1 MFRFILGAAFLIM
14 IATYMGFNVRQMA
27 GDSVEALGIADR
39 DIITRLEQLIKEEK
53 YDEAGKLLRT
63 KVLDE
68 AIDPQVR
75 SKIYNMYIE
84 TLKAVGEAGRVNK
97 EKVEKFILSISPHKT
112 PTSSSGG

>member
-1 MFRFILGAAFLIM
+1 MFRFILGAAFLII

-53 YDEAGKLLRT
+53 YDEAVKLLRT
-63 KVLDE
+63 EVLDE

-97 EKVEKFILSISPHKT
+97 EKVEKFIVELDTTKN
-112 PTSSSGG
+112 